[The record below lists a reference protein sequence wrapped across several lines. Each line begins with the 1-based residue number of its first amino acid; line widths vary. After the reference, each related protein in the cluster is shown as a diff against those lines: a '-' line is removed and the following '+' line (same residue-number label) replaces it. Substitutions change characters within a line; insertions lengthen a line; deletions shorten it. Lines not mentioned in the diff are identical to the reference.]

1 MLGNRKNAEGR
12 CLRPAEKLDEA
23 IRSLVLGME
32 FHPLPAS
39 EVFGRGELDA
49 PSGDDP
55 YRAALSAALSL
66 LSKLGVAP
74 EFRPFEDKG
83 YELESCEK
91 YISNASSEAARVI
104 THRNA
109 EMSLAA
115 DNEEL
120 ITRLEPFSLL
130 TVDLEELLGVQH
142 VKLHFGTIE
151 EDIWDEVRAEAEHEH
166 GVFLFAPASRR
177 DGLLHTADPARRG
190 HTRGGPAAR
199 LRL

>member
-1 MLGNRKNAEGR
+1 
-12 CLRPAEKLDEA
+12 
-23 IRSLVLGME
+23 ME

-74 EFRPFEDKG
+74 EFRPFEDRG

-130 TVDLEELLGVQH
+130 SVDLEELLGVQH

-166 GVFLFAPASRR
+166 GVFLFRSGFQEGRVCCI
-177 DGLLHTADPARRG
+177 LLTLPGEAILEED
-190 HTRGGPAAR
+190 R
-199 LRL
+199 LRDFGFESEAAPNAETVRAAATAAEFLARWMEE

>member
-1 MLGNRKNAEGR
+1 MLRAVVSG
-12 CLRPAEKLDEA
+12 PAEKLDEA

-74 EFRPFEDKG
+74 EFRPFEDRG

-130 TVDLEELLGVQH
+130 SVDLEELLGVQH

-166 GVFLFAPASRR
+166 GVFLFRSGFQEGRVCCI
-177 DGLLHTADPARRG
+177 LLTLSLIHI
-190 HTRGGPAAR
+190 
-199 LRL
+199 

>member
-1 MLGNRKNAEGR
+1 MCSAWSSIPCPPPRSSAGASST
-12 CLRPAEKLDEA
+12 RP
-23 IRSLVLGME
+23 
-32 FHPLPAS
+32 P
-39 EVFGRGELDA
+39 GE
-49 PSGDDP
+49 DP

-166 GVFLFAPASRR
+166 GVFLFRSGFQEGRVCCYC
-177 DGLLHTADPARRG
+177 
-190 HTRGGPAAR
+190 
-199 LRL
+199 